1 MHFKRKCADLTAHS
15 DRQRGQLNKRRSELH
30 SKQERLLEAF
40 LTGAIDESVFR
51 GKTDELK
58 RDVASVEQSL
68 AQLNEPSEQNRGVA
82 LDLFNWTQNASES
95 WSRSKMPLKR
105 EILISLSLNRTLSD
119 VSLVT
124 TKRKPFD
131 VLAEGPFL
139 LASGVIQSV

>member
-1 MHFKRKCADLTAHS
+1 MTL
-15 DRQRGQLNKRRSELH
+15 QGQLKKRRSELH

-40 LTGAIDESVFR
+40 ITGAIDESVFR

-68 AQLNEPSEQNRGVA
+68 AQLNEPSEQNHHVA

-139 LASGVIQSV
+139 LASRDDRI